1 VHTGGEALAAAAE
14 QTFDLLISDL
24 RLPDISGYEIMAQ
37 LKQRYNLRGIAVSG
51 MSAPADIQKAMSA
64 GFSRYLIKPVKL
76 ETLRG
81 LVEEF
86 AGDEGDRTAEGDGVP
101 PALTQGNRM

>member
-1 VHTGGEALAAAAE
+1 
-14 QTFDLLISDL
+14 
-24 RLPDISGYEIMAQ
+24 
-37 LKQRYNLRGIAVSG
+37 
-51 MSAPADIQKAMSA
+51 
-64 GFSRYLIKPVKL
+64 VKL